1 MTKSLRLRR
10 SPSPMIMT
18 VAPEAGA
25 DAASLWRL
33 LLWCSPAFPVGGFSH
48 SHGLEWAV
56 EEGEITDA
64 AALLSWVED
73 LLRHGAGWSDSVF
86 LAHAHRAAAAR
97 DRSLLAAVAEEGAAF
112 SPSLER
118 QTEALA
124 QGAAFA
130 RALAAAWP
138 DLACLLPD
146 GRRLPYAVALG
157 AACGAAGVPLG
168 AALVGHLQAFAGLLV
183 SAAVRLVPLGQSDG
197 LRVLAA
203 IEPRVQAL
211 AREAA
216 AAPLSAA
223 GGAAFRADIASMKHE
238 TQYTRLFRT

>member
-1 MTKSLRLRR
+1 
-10 SPSPMIMT
+10 MT
-18 VAPEAGA
+18 VARETALDP
-25 DAASLWRL
+25 ASLWRL
-33 LLWCSPAFPVGGFSH
+33 LLWCSPAFPVGAFSH

-56 EEGEITDA
+56 EAGEVADA
-64 AALLSWVED
+64 ASLALWVED
-73 LLRHGAGWSDSVF
+73 LLTHGAGWTDSVF
-86 LAHAHRAAAAR
+86 LAHAHRAAAR
-97 DRSLLAAVAEEGAAF
+97 GDRSGLAALAAEAAAF

-118 QTEALA
+118 QVEALA

-138 DLACLLPD
+138 SLSAQLPES
-146 GRRLPYAVALG
+146 GRLPYAVALG
-157 AACGAAGVPLG
+157 AALGAASVPLG

-203 IEPRVQAL
+203 LEPCVGRL
-211 AREAA
+211 AAEAVS
-216 AAPLSAA
+216 APLSAI
-223 GGAAFRADIASMKHE
+223 GGAVFRADIASMAHE